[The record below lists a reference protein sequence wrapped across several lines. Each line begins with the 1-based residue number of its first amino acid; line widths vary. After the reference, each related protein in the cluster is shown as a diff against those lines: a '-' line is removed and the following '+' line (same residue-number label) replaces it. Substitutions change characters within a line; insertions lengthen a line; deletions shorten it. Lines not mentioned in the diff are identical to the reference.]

1 MVVGE
6 AEGSGSQ
13 VKLGL
18 DRCIEV
24 RRWREVGRAHRAERA
39 EPEQRPRGL
48 TVLQKRF
55 VVPGALLGGDPCTHR
70 VAVSLGRAEG
80 S

>member
-1 MVVGE
+1 MGE

-55 VVPGALLGGDPCTHR
+55 VVPDALLGGDPCTHR

>member
-1 MVVGE
+1 M
-6 AEGSGSQ
+6 
-13 VKLGL
+13 
-18 DRCIEV
+18 
-24 RRWREVGRAHRAERA
+24 GRAPRAERA